1 MATLS
6 NAALLKRVP
15 LFTHLTDTQATSL
28 IGSLEKKRFRKS
40 EIIVANGEKSNALFV
55 ILSGSAKVVLS
66 NHKGKEVVLALLEP
80 GDCIGELSLLDD
92 HPHSATVVASTQI
105 DTLVLGRHDFAQC
118 VLNNAQLAVSI
129 MHGLAFRLR
138 KANQKIASLALVSV
152 NGRVANT
159 LLSEAKMTPEGHLV
173 VARKISHSALANEVG
188 ASREM
193 VSKALKAFE
202 SQAFIQKMDNGHL
215 KINDRRSL
223 PRA

>member
-1 MATLS
+1 
-6 NAALLKRVP
+6 
-15 LFTHLTDTQATSL
+15 LTETQAISL

-40 EIIVANGEKSNALFV
+40 EIIVENGQKSNALFV
-55 ILSGSAKVVLS
+55 ILSGSAKVVVS

-92 HPHSATVVASTQI
+92 QPHSATVVASSQT
-105 DTLVLGRHDFAQC
+105 DTLILGRHDFAQC

-129 MHGLAFRLR
+129 MHGLAYRLR

-159 LLSEAKMTPEGHLV
+159 LLSQAELSPEGHLI

-193 VSKALKAFE
+193 VSKALKSFE
-202 SQAFIQKMDNGHL
+202 NQAFIQKMDNGHL
-215 KINDRRSL
+215 KINDRRAL
-223 PRA
+223 PRT